1 MAGKSYRDA
10 PSKKSSA
17 KIVRSA
23 VRRKLASA
31 DLRYPSRVTARRF
44 DDTRR
49 RLVGASVNFRTRP
62 RKSTPKRRVFPTDD
76 RRTPSPR
83 AKLVRQL
90 LGEALAGPQ
99 KPEVKKSMNMLADL
113 ANPGYPKSKAKAA
126 KGIYRWSAERSKR
139 ANAPKASKTDIAKR
153 LMKAAG
159 GKPAALAEAAVEM
172 VKNVATAS
180 AKKVERAA
188 AAQAAP
194 RRGERSR
201 KQPSRVKKM
210 KEVVDGFD
218 KFSSE
223 RLKGLE
229 ERDKKRKDKETAT
242 KSKTKSKPHAAKRSP
257 RAKHGTSPAPEPPG
271 TPPARPQ
278 APVLVPQIAPTPIHH
293 QQARA
298 PPRPSQLILSRDL
311 APPPQQQSPGTAS
324 KIVSF
329 LPA

>member
-1 MAGKSYRDA
+1 MPEIFRLRPCPHAHTRKRATTHPSRKSTKTKSVARVKHAVAARGPRVKHAVAARGPRVKHVTYVPVVTWGVKRPRSITARTSHGPSRTKAILVKAMAGKSYRDA
-10 PSKKSSA
+10 PWKKSSA

-49 RLVGASVNFRTRP
+49 RLVGSVNFRTRP

-126 KGIYRWSAERSKR
+126 KGIYRWSAERPKR
-139 ANAPKASKTDIAKR
+139 ADAPKASKTDIAKR

-201 KQPSRVKKM
+201 KQPSRY
-210 KEVVDGFD
+210 GY
-218 KFSSE
+218 S
-223 RLKGLE
+223 
-229 ERDKKRKDKETAT
+229 
-242 KSKTKSKPHAAKRSP
+242 
-257 RAKHGTSPAPEPPG
+257 
-271 TPPARPQ
+271 
-278 APVLVPQIAPTPIHH
+278 
-293 QQARA
+293 
-298 PPRPSQLILSRDL
+298 
-311 APPPQQQSPGTAS
+311 
-324 KIVSF
+324 
-329 LPA
+329 